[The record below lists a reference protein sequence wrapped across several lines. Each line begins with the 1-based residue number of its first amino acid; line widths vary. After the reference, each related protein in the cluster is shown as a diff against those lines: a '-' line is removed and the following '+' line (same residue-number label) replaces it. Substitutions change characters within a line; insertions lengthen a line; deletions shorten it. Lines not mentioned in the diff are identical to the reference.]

1 MTAPNSNNVQRFERG
16 LDHAFM
22 QVREFHRV
30 FGHPAADVPTLMDGT
45 RAAIRA
51 KWMKSEIDEFLDPE
65 KQTITDQCD
74 AMIDLI
80 YFALGT
86 LVEIGV
92 LPQPLMDIVHF
103 DGNMKKLHIGED
115 GVGRVVK
122 NADGK
127 VVKPADWVAPEPLL
141 EAEIE
146 YQKRVRPL
154 LIHRA

>member
-1 MTAPNSNNVQRFERG
+1 LLDINQAKRFNPG

-22 QVREFHRV
+22 QVREFHRE

-45 RAAIRA
+45 RAKVRA
-51 KWMKSEIDEFLDPE
+51 KWMKSEIDEFLDPN

-74 AMIDLI
+74 AMLDLI

-92 LPQPLMDIVHF
+92 LPQPLMDIVHIE
-103 DGNMKKLHIGED
+103 GNMKKLHIGED

-127 VVKPADWVAPEPLL
+127 VVKPAGWVAPEPLL

-146 YQKRVRPL
+146 RQKRVRPL
-154 LIHRA
+154 SLLSA